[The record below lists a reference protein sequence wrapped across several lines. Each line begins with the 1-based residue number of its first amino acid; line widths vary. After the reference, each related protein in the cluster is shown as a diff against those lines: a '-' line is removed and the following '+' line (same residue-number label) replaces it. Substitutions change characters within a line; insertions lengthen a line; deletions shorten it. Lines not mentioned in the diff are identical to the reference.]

1 MADYQ
6 SRLGELESRNAR
18 LIAASVDSKEDAESL
33 VEMLGLTFSVGY
45 GLDFMDFAQK
55 TGAFYEVRRSII
67 HATEFIIK
75 GDGTLA
81 GSVYSSGPAG
91 RYNAASCLRL
101 LGK

>member
-67 HATEFIIK
+67 HATSFILRP
-75 GDGTLA
+75 DGTVA
-81 GSVYSSGPAG
+81 HAVYATGPIG
-91 RYNAASCLRL
+91 RLTVDDCIRM
-101 LGK
+101 LG

>member
-6 SRLGELESRNAR
+6 SRLGELEACNAR
-18 LIAASVDSKEDAESL
+18 LIAASVDSEEDAQSL

-67 HATEFIIK
+67 HATSFILRR
-75 GDGTLA
+75 DGTVA
-81 GSVYSSGPAG
+81 HAVYATGPIG
-91 RYNAASCLRL
+91 RLTVDDCIRM
-101 LGK
+101 LG

>member
-1 MADYQ
+1 LADYQ

-67 HATEFIIK
+67 HATSFILRR
-75 GDGTLA
+75 DGTVA
-81 GSVYSSGPAG
+81 HAVYATGPIG
-91 RYNAASCLRL
+91 RLTVDDCIRM
-101 LGK
+101 LG

>member
-67 HATEFIIK
+67 HATSFILRR
-75 GDGTLA
+75 DGTVA
-81 GSVYSSGPAG
+81 HAVYATGPIG
-91 RYNAASCLRL
+91 RLTVDDCIRM
-101 LGK
+101 LG